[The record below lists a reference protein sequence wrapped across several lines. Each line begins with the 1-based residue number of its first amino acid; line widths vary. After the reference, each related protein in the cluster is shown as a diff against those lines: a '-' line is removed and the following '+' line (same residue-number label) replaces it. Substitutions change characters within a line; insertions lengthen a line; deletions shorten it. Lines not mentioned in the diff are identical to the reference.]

1 MSNQGAFLEADA
13 GEDPFALFGTWFA
26 AAAAVMADPEAM
38 ALATVGPDG
47 RPGVRMVLLK
57 RWDHAGFVFHTNFAS
72 AKAHALDT
80 TGRAALLWHWAPLGR
95 QVRVEGTAARVDDA
109 EADAYFATRPRGA
122 QLGAHASRQSAV
134 IASREELEARVAE
147 QRRHFAG
154 QPVPRPPWWGGYR
167 VVPVS
172 FEFWQHRDDRLHDR
186 LRFLASASASPSW
199 QRVRLQP

>member
-1 MSNQGAFLEADA
+1 MSGVGTFGEADA
-13 GEDPFALFGTWFA
+13 GEDPFALFDTWFA

-38 ALATVGPDG
+38 ALATVDGDG

-57 RWDHAGFVFHTNFAS
+57 RWDHSGFVFHTNFAS
-72 AKAHALDT
+72 AKAHALDA
-80 TGRAALLWHWAPLGR
+80 TGRAALVWHWTPLGR
-95 QVRVEGTAARVDDA
+95 QVRVEGTATRIADA

-134 IASREELEARVAE
+134 IASRDELEARVAE
-147 QRRHFAG
+147 QRRRFAD

-167 VVPVS
+167 VAPVS
-172 FEFWQHRDDRLHDR
+172 LEFWQHRADRLHDR
-186 LRFLASASASPSW
+186 LRFLTAVDGRW